1 VKKMRF
7 LLFLSAL
14 LVGGVV
20 TVGCEDDPL
29 DIQEDEFLVVRAF
42 LYSGEPVEEIEITLT
57 LPLDSEAD
65 PEPVSDA
72 SVVLA
77 KDGESY
83 GLVATAGSPGFY
95 HYPGDDLHV
104 VSGDAFEL
112 RIEHGPESVTA
123 QTMVPEPPV
132 GLNLSSD
139 VMKIPEL
146 GGGFGAGRFAD
157 PITVRWE
164 NPDGSYHFVVVENM
178 EEDPVVLP
186 TTGLLERKPVLF
198 TSQPVTADS
207 MFVNA
212 LTLTHFGLHEVTL
225 FRVNPEYADLY
236 EGRTQDTR
244 DLNEPPTNIQGG
256 LGVFSAFAGRKTYFV
271 AVPEQ

>member
-1 VKKMRF
+1 MRV
-7 LLFLSAL
+7 LIFLSVL
-14 LVGGVV
+14 LVGGVA
-20 TVGCEDDPL
+20 TVACENDPL
-29 DIQEDEFLVVRAF
+29 DIQEDELLVVRAF
-42 LYSGEPVEEIEITLT
+42 LYEGAPVNEVEITLS
-57 LPLDSEAD
+57 LPLESEAD

-77 KDGESY
+77 RDGESF

-95 HYPGDDLHV
+95 HYPGDDLDV

-112 RIEHGPESVTA
+112 RIERGAETVTA
-123 QTMVPEPPV
+123 QTMVPVPPE
-132 GLNLSSD
+132 GLTLSSD
-139 VMKIPEL
+139 VMEIPDL
-146 GGGFGAGRFAD
+146 GGGFGGFGGGRFAD
-157 PITVRWE
+157 PITVRWQ
-164 NPDGSYHFVVVENM
+164 NPDRSYYFVVVENI

-186 TTGLLERKPVLF
+186 TTELLEKRPIRF

-207 MFVNA
+207 MFVHA

-225 FRVNPEYADLY
+225 YGVNSEYADLY

-271 AVPEQ
+271 AVPKE